1 MLAEYNV
8 FNWDVIFGFVQHCG
22 AACAPKRNETTEFL
36 FLLCQAAVSLNEDFL
51 SSHGKILCGELRVV
65 LFDFANPNLTTW
77 RRKGKSRSVQ
87 WLTTPQSTICCSSRK
102 NNKSEQWK
110 KKKPQNKHRITSRN
124 NLTQAARRHSA
135 GSVPFS
141 ASSLL
146 LTEWRVE
153 RRPLVGYRGRR
164 FQLAKRADRTT
175 TVKFPLSV
183 FHHYTS
189 IIHIHKMITCKFSP
203 MGKNQEQRPSQLLY
217 TVGTN

>member
-1 MLAEYNV
+1 M
-8 FNWDVIFGFVQHCG
+8 
-22 AACAPKRNETTEFL
+22 L
-36 FLLCQAAVSLNEDFL
+36 FLVLFSTAVLPARQREMRRRNSCSYCARQLWASMKISWARTAKSFVVNWESYSLILRILIWRHGGEKVKVDQFNDWQLLNLQFAAVHAKTTNQSNE
-51 SSHGKILCGELRVV
+51 
-65 LFDFANPNLTTW
+65 
-77 RRKGKSRSVQ
+77 
-87 WLTTPQSTICCSSRK
+87 
-102 NNKSEQWK
+102 K
-110 KKKPQNKHRITSRN
+110 KKTQNKHRITSRN